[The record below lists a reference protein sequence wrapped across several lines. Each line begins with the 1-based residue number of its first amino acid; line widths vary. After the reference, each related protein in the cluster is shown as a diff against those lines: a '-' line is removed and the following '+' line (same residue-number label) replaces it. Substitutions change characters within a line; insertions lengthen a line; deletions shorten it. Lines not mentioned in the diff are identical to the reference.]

1 MKMKERL
8 MSKVFWMELVLIVAQ
23 VLKLFGIYEMPTEMI
38 STIQD
43 IITIIFTI
51 FATLN
56 DPTNKTGF

>member
-23 VLKLFGIYEMPTEMI
+23 VLKVFGIYEMPTEMI

>member
-8 MSKVFWMELVLIVAQ
+8 MSKLFWMELVLIVAQ

>member
-23 VLKLFGIYEMPTEMI
+23 VLKLFGIYEMPSEMI
-38 STIQD
+38 STVQD

-56 DPTNKTGF
+56 DPTNKAKF